1 MTTDRDL
8 DLCTNTQAELAAELD
23 EAELAATEAPLPA
36 GWRRFKT
43 ARLDELL
50 AELDDSTF
58 AYEDVAYELAGRAMT
73 DDRVAQATGNAR
85 GELPS

>member
-8 DLCTNTQAELAAELD
+8 DLCSNTQAELAAELD

-43 ARLDELL
+43 ARLEELL
-50 AELDDSTF
+50 DDLDDSTF
-58 AYEDVAYELAGRAMT
+58 AYDDVANELAARMIE
-73 DDRVAQATGNAR
+73 DHRVAQATGNAR